1 MSTTSKKEHPMTQTD
16 RRTFL
21 KGAGALAASAVAAKA
36 ARPEE
41 PPDAKPDPR
50 RSAAPDKPKP
60 ISTGPSQ
67 AEGIAAFAS
76 RTRYEDLTAERRERL
91 KVSVLDSLACA
102 INALGAQPIEACLAQ
117 AKEFGGPDGR
127 CTLIGGGRAN
137 VVYAASYNTALVR
150 YIDFMDSYLGGS
162 EICHPSDNTAA
173 VLAASEHAGRSGKDF
188 LTALAVAYQ
197 VESRLTAS
205 APFMAQ
211 GFDLTTQ
218 LAFSL
223 AAGASKAL
231 GLDEAKT
238 AAAVEI
244 CGDSGIPLLVLRT
257 TPISQWKGLNSS
269 QVALGC
275 VHGVFLASRGVTG
288 PKYVIE
294 GPNGLAQALGKPIR
308 VDWDR
313 EKLDCFDR
321 LVLKSYNSAV
331 PTQSAI
337 YCMLELR
344 KAHAFDPAEVEG
356 IEADVFQDA
365 YDFTGGGKFGPKTD
379 VHTKEDADHS
389 LPYLLAVAALDGD
402 VQPAQLSPKRIGKPD
417 VQGLLQN
424 VKVRADDRF
433 TTRYPGE
440 VPSRV
445 TVRLKGGKSYSNEV
459 KDYPGFWTRPF
470 TWDQVVEK
478 FDKLVAG
485 RADEG
490 LCREISDAVHSL
502 ETTQVKDLM
511 KLLSQ
516 VKTS

>member
-1 MSTTSKKEHPMTQTD
+1 
-16 RRTFL
+16 
-21 KGAGALAASAVAAKA
+21 
-36 ARPEE
+36 
-41 PPDAKPDPR
+41 
-50 RSAAPDKPKP
+50 
-60 ISTGPSQ
+60 
-67 AEGIAAFAS
+67 
-76 RTRYEDLTAERRERL
+76 
-91 KVSVLDSLACA
+91 VSVLDALACA

-150 YIDFMDSYLGGS
+150 YIDFMDSYLGGA
-162 EICHPSDNTAA
+162 EICHPSDNTGA

-205 APFMAQ
+205 APFMAH

-223 AAGASKAL
+223 AAGVSKAL

-244 CGDSGIPLLVLRT
+244 CGDNGIPLLVLRS

-288 PKYVIE
+288 PKYVVE
-294 GPNGLAQALGKPIR
+294 GPNGLAQALGQPIR
-308 VDWDR
+308 IDWDR
-313 EKLDCFDR
+313 EKLDCFDQ
-321 LVLKSYNSAV
+321 LALKTYNSAV
-331 PTQSAI
+331 PTQSTI

-344 KAHAFDPAEVEG
+344 KAHAFDPAEVES
-356 IEADVFQDA
+356 IEAAVFQDA
-365 YDFTGGGKFGPKTD
+365 YDFTGGGSFGPKTD

-402 VQPAQLSPKRIGKPD
+402 VQPAQLSPKRIQTPD
-417 VQGLLQN
+417 VQGLLRK
-424 VKVRADDRF
+424 VKVRPDDGF
-433 TTRYPGE
+433 TARYPGE

-445 TVRLKGGKSYSNEV
+445 TVRLKDGKLYSHEV
-459 KDYPGFWTRPF
+459 KDYPGFATRPF
-470 TWDQVVEK
+470 TWEDCVAK

-485 RADEG
+485 RANEG
-490 LCREISDAVHSL
+490 LCQEIKDAVRSL
-502 ETTQVKDLM
+502 ENIQVRDLM
-511 KLLSQ
+511 KLLGY
-516 VKTS
+516 VKARQRRAG